1 MPESLKDGAEGE
13 NSTVISEGGAYLFE
27 AHLMRSFD
35 KNNADTYKKK
45 FSATA
50 QATFNNGGTQDS
62 KPQQLSFWDAWTDPK
77 MDITPE
83 QKTILEN
90 FLAGLDTTN

>member
-1 MPESLKDGAEGE
+1 
-13 NSTVISEGGAYLFE
+13 
-27 AHLMRSFD
+27 MRSFKKD
-35 KNNADTYKKK
+35 KPNDYTEQID
-45 FSATA
+45 ATA

-62 KPQQLSFWDAWTDPK
+62 KPQQLSFKDAWTDPK

-90 FLAGLDTTN
+90 FKAGLGITNQTE